1 MPDGS
6 SPAQPTL
13 RDAPSRDA
21 TLRGAGALIQAG
33 LADEADRAALDAV
46 EARYA
51 IAIPAALQALIAH
64 RDDPI
69 GRQFIP
75 HPDELLTAPHEH
87 PDPIADEA
95 LSPIPGIVHR
105 YPDRALLKPILA
117 CPVYCRYCFRREQ
130 VGPDGG
136 LLGPAET
143 DAALAWLAAR
153 PAIREVILT
162 GGEPLMLSP
171 RRLGEL
177 VERLAAIPHLDLL
190 RVHTRLPVAEPARL
204 TEALAGALAK
214 FPRGIWFV
222 VHVNHA
228 RELTE
233 QTIESLRRVQAHGIP
248 VLAQS
253 VLLRGVND
261 SVGALENLFRTL
273 LAARVKPYYLHQLDA
288 APGTARFHVPIAE
301 GRALLT
307 ALRGR
312 ISGLAWPTYVLD
324 IPGGHGKVP
333 VGPDY
338 LAEPGRVID
347 PSGRSHA
354 LAGGPGRHALA
365 GGPGGHALAGL
376 PDSHAL
382 AGLPPAG

>member
-1 MPDGS
+1 MPDGPT
-6 SPAQPTL
+6 PAQPTL
-13 RDAPSRDA
+13 RDP
-21 TLRGAGALIQAG
+21 TLRDPDALIRAG
-33 LADEADRAALDAV
+33 LAAEADRAALEAV
-46 EARYA
+46 AGRYA
-51 IAIPAALQALIAH
+51 IAIPAALQALIGTA
-64 RDDPI
+64 DDPI

-75 HPDELLTAPHEH
+75 HADELVTAAHEH

-95 LSPIPGIVHR
+95 MSPLPGIVHR

-136 LLGPAET
+136 LLSAVQLE
-143 DAALAWLAAR
+143 AAFAWLAAR

-171 RRLGEL
+171 RRLNGIAT
-177 VERLAAIPHLDLL
+177 RLAGIGHLDLL
-190 RVHTRLPVAEPARL
+190 RVHTRLPVAEPERL
-204 TEALAGALAK
+204 TAALVEALCG
-214 FPRGIWFV
+214 FPRGLWLV

-228 RELTE
+228 RELAPATLDA
-233 QTIESLRRVQAHGIP
+233 LRRVQARGIP

-261 SVGALENLFRTL
+261 SVAALEELFRAL

-312 ISGLAWPTYVLD
+312 ISGLAWPSYVLD

-333 VGPDY
+333 LGPEY
-338 LAEPGRVID
+338 LGADGRVAD
-347 PSGRSHA
+347 PWGGSHELPGAGPA
-354 LAGGPGRHALA
+354 LAG
-365 GGPGGHALAGL
+365 
-376 PDSHAL
+376 
-382 AGLPPAG
+382 PAVWG